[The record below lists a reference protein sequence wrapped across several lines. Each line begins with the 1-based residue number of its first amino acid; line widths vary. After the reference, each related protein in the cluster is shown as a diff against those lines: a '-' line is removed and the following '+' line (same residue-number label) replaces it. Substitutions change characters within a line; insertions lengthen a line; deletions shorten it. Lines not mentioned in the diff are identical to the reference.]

1 MTKNPRR
8 KENSGDLSFLPFKF
22 VVETVSLDTDETI
35 YVMVDKTLKPQSRTQ
50 LHAQVRPRR
59 LLSNTTASILYNNY
73 INYYYYPS
81 SCVILWCNNI
91 THLLDV

>member
-35 YVMVDKTLKPQSRTQ
+35 
-50 LHAQVRPRR
+50 
-59 LLSNTTASILYNNY
+59 
-73 INYYYYPS
+73 
-81 SCVILWCNNI
+81 CNG
-91 THLLDV
+91 